1 MPPNT
6 DQSIAEMEKT
16 VRATQAEIASLK
28 AERPAGPV
36 DQPPQRHVDPDRNR
50 PLVTILAEQTKFIKP
65 TGSELRKIYNVVLKA
80 YPQLG
85 PHKSVAH
92 AWTSVSEA
100 EHYAGYASSFERLG
114 FIGRTVQP
122 DTRRYL
128 GHWTSDC
135 RVWLSLHR
143 PRRYYGNV
151 GAGFLAAVLAHGDV
165 PFTAANPA
173 QGVVWSL
180 GLTTYGG
187 TMATDKWKNVLD
199 GRLLASTI
207 PVRF

>member
-1 MPPNT
+1 MNT
-6 DQSIAEMEKT
+6 VERIAELEKM
-16 VRATQAEIASLK
+16 VHATQAEIVALK
-28 AERPAGPV
+28 AERPAPV
-36 DQPPQRHVDPDRNR
+36 DQAPQRPVDPDRNR

-114 FIGRTVQP
+114 FIGRTAQP

-128 GHWTSDC
+128 GHWTSEC
-135 RVWLSLHR
+135 RDWLARHR
-143 PRRYYGNV
+143 PRGYYGNV
-151 GAGFLAAVLAHGDV
+151 GAGYLCAVLAHGDI
-165 PFTAANPA
+165 PFIAADPA
-173 QGVVWSL
+173 QGVVWSV
-180 GLTTYGG
+180 GLTTFGG
-187 TMATDKWKNVLD
+187 AMAGTAWKRVLD
-199 GRLLASTI
+199 GQILAPT
-207 PVRF
+207 PARRYA